1 MAAHIRLAREP
12 GQDSTELP
20 STERPAEV
28 PITVLV
34 AAQHPMMRH
43 GLRQLLECEQ
53 DIEVSVVTDGAKSVL
68 DEAGR
73 GKPDVVVLDRN
84 ASDGSRIA
92 TIGQLRERAPKTQVV
107 VLTADDP
114 PTFVQRALA
123 VGALGLVEKDA
134 ADQEL
139 APAIRAAARGKRY
152 VSPRVASS
160 LETLQRTRTDERL
173 TPRETEVL
181 ELIAL
186 GHTNVEIAHKL
197 ALSPRTIETHRA
209 HIHSKLAL
217 QTRADLVRYA
227 LRHGLLGVSDPGG

>member
-20 STERPAEV
+20 STELPA
-28 PITVLV
+28 PTSITVLV

-53 DIEVSVVTDGAKSVL
+53 DIEVSAVTDGAKSVL
-68 DEAGR
+68 DQAGR

-92 TIGQLRERAPKTQVV
+92 TIAQLRERAPKTQVV

-114 PTFVQRALA
+114 PTFVQRALTA
-123 VGALGLVEKDA
+123 GALGLVEKDA

-227 LRHGLLGVSDPGG
+227 LRHGLLGVSDPGS

>member
-20 STERPAEV
+20 STEFPAEV

-53 DIEVSVVTDGAKSVL
+53 DIEVSAVTDGAKSVL
-68 DEAGR
+68 DQAGH

-92 TIGQLRERAPKTQVV
+92 TIAQLRERAPKTQVV

-114 PTFVQRALA
+114 PTFVARALTA
-123 VGALGLVEKDA
+123 GALGLVEKDA

-160 LETLQRTRTDERL
+160 LETLQSTRTDERL

-227 LRHGLLGVSDPGG
+227 LRHGLLGVSDPGS

>member
-1 MAAHIRLAREP
+1 MAAHIRLAPEP
-12 GQDSTELP
+12 AKKSTL
-20 STERPAEV
+20 SAPA
-28 PITVLV
+28 PISVLV
-34 AAQHPMMRH
+34 AARHPMMRH
-43 GLRQLLECEQ
+43 GLCQLLEGER
-53 DIEVSVVTDGAKSVL
+53 DIEVSAVTDGAESAL

-73 GKPDVVVLDRN
+73 AKVDVVVLDRN
-84 ASDGSRIA
+84 VSDGSRIA
-92 TIGQLRERAPKTQVV
+92 TIAQLRERAPKTQVV

-114 PTFVQRALA
+114 PTFVARALT

-139 APAIRAAARGKRY
+139 ARAIRAAARGKRY
-152 VSPRVASS
+152 VSPRVASN

-173 TPRETEVL
+173 TPREIEVL

-217 QTRADLVRYA
+217 RTRADLVRYA
-227 LRHGLLGVSDPGG
+227 LRHGLLGLGDCDG

>member
-1 MAAHIRLAREP
+1 MVAHIRLAREP
-12 GQDSTELP
+12 AAERAEL
-20 STERPAEV
+20 SAPA

-34 AAQHPMMRH
+34 AAQHPMMQH
-43 GLRQLLECEQ
+43 GLCQLLECEQ
-53 DIEVSVVTDGAKSVL
+53 DIEVLSAVTDGAKSLL

-73 GKPDVVVLDRN
+73 GRPDVVVLDRN

-92 TIGQLRERAPKTQVV
+92 TIAQLRERAPKTQVV

-114 PTFVQRALA
+114 PTFVQRALTA
-123 VGALGLVEKDA
+123 GALGLVEKDA

-160 LETLQRTRTDERL
+160 LATLQRTRTHERL

-227 LRHGLLGVSDPGG
+227 LRHGLLGVSDPGS